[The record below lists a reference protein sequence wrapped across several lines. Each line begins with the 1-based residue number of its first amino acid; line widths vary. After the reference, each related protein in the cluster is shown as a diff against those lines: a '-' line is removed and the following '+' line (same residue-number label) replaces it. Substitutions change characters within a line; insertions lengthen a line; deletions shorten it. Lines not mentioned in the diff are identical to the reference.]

1 METYDEN
8 LILGYIEQE
17 LTPAQ
22 QQTFEAQLRQ
32 DVRLRALVTQLI
44 HDRHLLQSLPS
55 ESPPASLREAV
66 QNHLERQILL
76 GDQAAPPA
84 GEPQRPRSAPQ
95 SLHLHA
101 HRARV
106 RWWSYAGMAAGVAL
120 VASVL
125 FVMLGDNGLSRR
137 ARELDRQ
144 LALGTTAPDA
154 KDAALLGQD
163 ETLSRSEADLTVNG
177 PDAPAL
183 PRTPPPAVLAL
194 RETEDQRRP
203 VASAP
208 APSPAR
214 GDKDA
219 LLTQPVTELVEQAS
233 DDQALSAA
241 LPRIAAQKREEPAAA
256 LAQEQPATPTDSTL
270 ALGDRTTTAD
280 RPRALPLVAALAE
293 ATPAEP
299 APTQGPAEPASAP
312 AVVALHGSADAQEL
326 APAAVNTVLH
336 DTPRA
341 DEEVAKSAVASAAPA
356 PPPQVADNK
365 MATVD
370 QPATASPAAAKA
382 VAPAPEPARELART
396 HSLSKTAPSA
406 RFAAPSSAPP
416 ATPARARAQPNEA
429 GLGAAMAAGTTAGAA
444 PAAAPV
450 SPAAPGQLGPTTPLE
465 FVISVSARDADA
477 SYRELVYWS
486 ASNRIAVMTRLPPQ
500 PEAAPADGAATA
512 AAPTAAPRPAQVRQ
526 VDLTMQSSQVP
537 LLLNHLA
544 RQEGQVIKLESQ
556 PPQQLTPPLGGPQS
570 TGQRLLQQMEAS
582 LLRNEVPVT
591 PQMPVLPPDQLV
603 QVPVRIETRAAPSN
617 PR

>member
-8 LILGYIEQE
+8 LILGYIEQA

-32 DVRLRALVTQLI
+32 DPRLRALVTQLI
-44 HDRHLLQSLPS
+44 HDRHLLQNLPS

-66 QNHLERQILL
+66 QNHLERRILL
-76 GDQAAPPA
+76 GDQAAPPVT
-84 GEPQRPRSAPQ
+84 EPRHPRSVPA
-95 SLHLHA
+95 SLPLHV

-106 RWWSYAGMAAGVAL
+106 RRWSYLALAAGVAL

-125 FVMLGDNGLSRR
+125 FTMLSDNGLSRR

-144 LALGTTAPDA
+144 LALGTAAPDA

-163 ETLSRSEADLTVNG
+163 EALLRSEADLTVNG
-177 PDAPAL
+177 PAAPAL
-183 PRTPPPAVLAL
+183 PKAAPPATLAL
-194 RETEDQRRP
+194 REAEDQRRS
-203 VASAP
+203 VAVAP
-208 APSPAR
+208 APQPAP
-214 GDKDA
+214 GDMDA
-219 LLTQPVTELVEQAS
+219 LLTQPVTKPVEQAS
-233 DDQALSAA
+233 DDQTPSAA
-241 LPRIAAQKREEPAAA
+241 PPRMAARKREEPTAAV
-256 LAQEQPATPTDSTL
+256 AQEQAATPTDSTL
-270 ALGDRTTTAD
+270 ALGDRMTPAD

-293 ATPAEP
+293 TTPAEP
-299 APTQGPAEPASAP
+299 APTNGPAESASAP
-312 AVVALHGSADAQEL
+312 AVVALGESADAQEL
-326 APAAVNTVLH
+326 APAAVNSVLRNVA
-336 DTPRA
+336 RA

-356 PPPQVADNK
+356 SAPQVADSK
-365 MATVD
+365 LATVD
-370 QPATASPAAAKA
+370 QPATPPPAAAKAIAA
-382 VAPAPEPARELART
+382 VAPAPEPTRELARY

-406 RFAAPSSAPP
+406 RFAGPSSAPP
-416 ATPARARAQPNEA
+416 ATPAPARAQPNEA
-429 GLGAAMAAGTTAGAA
+429 GLGAT

-450 SPAAPGQLGPTTPLE
+450 SPAAPGQLGPSTPLE
-465 FVISVSARDADA
+465 FVINVSARDADA

-486 ASNRIAVMTRLPPQ
+486 ASNRIAVMTRLTTPT
-500 PEAAPADGAATA
+500 ESAPADGAATA
-512 AAPTAAPRPAQVRQ
+512 AAPTASPRPAQVRQ

-556 PPQQLTPPLGGPQS
+556 TPQQLTPPLGGPQS

-582 LLRNEVPVT
+582 LLRNEVPVA

-603 QVPVRIETRAAPSN
+603 QVPVRIETRAAPST